1 MSPWYVLSSLRA
13 PSRCRHHHHNYYH
26 CWLRSWMW
34 KQTSWPSSSSSSSS
48 SFIYSSNIP
57 IPSAPPQFIHSLH
70 LTCTLK
76 QTPIALTHGEPTM
89 SVKYEFYVFIP
100 RLFPW
105 LFFVYIN
112 PLNATP
118 YKTPYDESNNQ
129 SINRKAL
136 KKERERERSSRYT
149 WMPWSVWNQWK
160 GVVFAASASSVV
172 VAGGVYNFLLFF
184 GAVDETWALVILL
197 LLTTIDKEQ

>member
-1 MSPWYVLSSLRA
+1 MP
-13 PSRCRHHHHNYYH
+13 
-26 CWLRSWMW
+26 
-34 KQTSWPSSSSSSSS
+34 
-48 SFIYSSNIP
+48 
-57 IPSAPPQFIHSLH
+57 
-70 LTCTLK
+70 
-76 QTPIALTHGEPTM
+76 
-89 SVKYEFYVFIP
+89 VKYEFYVFIP

-136 KKERERERSSRYT
+136 KKERERGPVVTLGCLDQCEISEKVLFLPLLLLLLLLLEVFTISS
-149 WMPWSVWNQWK
+149 
-160 GVVFAASASSVV
+160 F
-172 VAGGVYNFLLFF
+172 FF